1 MGKWVGGKGKRLAEE
16 FVKFL
21 WDATCVEIE
30 SGSRMAVGE
39 LKFEDFVVRS
49 LCVRD
54 FIAHMSLFLDHLRS
68 TRYDDC
74 VLGWL
79 AGDMQR
85 LAKTMAHRP
94 QNPLPSNSV

>member
-1 MGKWVGGKGKRLAEE
+1 MGWRKGKRLAEE

-21 WDATCVEIE
+21 WDATCVELE

-39 LKFEDFVVRS
+39 LKFEDFAVRS

-74 VLGWL
+74 VFGRLE
-79 AGDMQR
+79 GDMQR
-85 LAKTMAHRP
+85 LAKTMPHRP
-94 QNPLPSNSV
+94 QSPLPSNSV